1 MRRLFGY
8 DAKKEKKRDAGR
20 GHTGRVF
27 RGGDT
32 EATPTA
38 KSIVGMDDTSL
49 VFLTSMQSK

>member
-38 KSIVGMDDTSL
+38 KSIVDPFKGGWMTRLWS
-49 VFLTSMQSK
+49 F